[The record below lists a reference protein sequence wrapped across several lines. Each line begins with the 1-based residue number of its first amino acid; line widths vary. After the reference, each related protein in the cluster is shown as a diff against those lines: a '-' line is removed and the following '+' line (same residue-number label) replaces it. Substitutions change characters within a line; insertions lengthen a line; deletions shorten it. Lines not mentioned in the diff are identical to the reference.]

1 MNLENIMLNEVKS
14 VTKDHKR
21 TTIRFHLY
29 KCPEQANLWRWKADQ
44 LKGGGEWRM
53 TPKGH
58 IISFHGNEN
67 ILKLSMEMAVQLLVL
82 V

>member
-1 MNLENIMLNEVKS
+1 
-14 VTKDHKR
+14 
-21 TTIRFHLY
+21 
-29 KCPEQANLWRWKADQ
+29 
-44 LKGGGEWRM
+44 M